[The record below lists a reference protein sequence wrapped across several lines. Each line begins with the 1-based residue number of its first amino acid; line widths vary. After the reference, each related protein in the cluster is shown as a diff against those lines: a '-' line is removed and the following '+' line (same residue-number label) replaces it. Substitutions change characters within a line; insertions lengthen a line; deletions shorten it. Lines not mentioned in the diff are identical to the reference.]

1 MPIGMKMFKLDR
13 KQAVALTLAVI
24 VGVIGGLVVGFALYS
39 AVGTG
44 GTWSLG
50 YWITRSA
57 STAWH
62 SPFPSACVGA
72 FVAAALFYIRLLT
85 AKDNE

>member
-1 MPIGMKMFKLDR
+1 MPIGMEMFKLDR

-24 VGVIGGLVVGFALYS
+24 VGVIGGLVGFALYS

-44 GTWSLG
+44 GNWSLG
-50 YWITRSA
+50 YWITRGA
-57 STAWH
+57 SSAWH